1 MTNRKPSA
9 RTAAFG
15 LLSLIGLLTAGC
27 VNLPANSGV
36 NAVSKQT
43 DAAGGSDVRIWP
55 KGPQRNE
62 DPQAIVEGFLQT
74 AASDPGNLSI
84 AREYLTGEALN
95 WDPQKVVVFSGD
107 ESSPTQVPG
116 HGDQVQI
123 NGTVLANVG
132 DDGTYEPVSPV
143 SVPTPR
149 NRYLFFVKFNEDKGY
164 YQIDQLPDEFGI
176 ALTEETF
183 RAEYNAYDLYYLNS
197 AAPGESMI
205 PVPVYMRGQSDVVI
219 AQKLAI
225 KLLGGAPD
233 WLDGAAVTAAPQI
246 ALANRNNAV
255 SIESDGTAQV
265 TVKTPN
271 VCTTHGPSACNGLAD
286 ELLATFSDLASVSR
300 VTVVDQRGTQLG
312 ASSGTV
318 DYVMRHYHVG
328 LGGTG
333 DATYYYLGKD
343 NHAVYSYDSKGSR
356 LEQVGPPSRRYSHL
370 AVTSYD
376 GSTIAAMVDDSGTKL
391 YLGNPGEVADRPP
404 VKTGG
409 QLASLSW
416 DALGHLWFI
425 DKSQHP
431 AALYRLD
438 VTQGLQAQ
446 PQKVTTAFGS
456 DVDSLAITQLAV
468 APDGRRV
475 AVVYS
480 EQSSSGSTVDSVGL
494 GVVQGSGSSQS
505 LDLSQAVENP
515 VVAQW
520 NTVQDIDWHGSESL
534 AVLGGQQPSSP
545 SVVSEL
551 YTDGSPVTNSTDLN
565 AVTINPPNN
574 TGGIEWAGSTL
585 LAVYGGTGGTP
596 PQITQYSFNSN
607 SWSSQGSAP
616 VQGFSPSYAY

>member
-9 RTAAFG
+9 RTVALG
-15 LLSLIGLLTAGC
+15 LLSLLGFLTAGC
-27 VNLPANSGV
+27 VNLPASSGV

-43 DAAGGSDVRIWP
+43 DAANGSDVRIWP

-74 AASDPGNLSI
+74 AASDPGNLAI
-84 AREYLTGEALN
+84 AREYLTGEAQN

-132 DDGTYEPVSPV
+132 DDGTYEPVAPV
-143 SVPTPR
+143 AAPAPR
-149 NRYLFFVKFNEDKGY
+149 NHYLFYVKFNQAKGY
-164 YQIDQLPDEFGI
+164 YQIDQLPGEFGI

-205 PVPVYMRGQSDVVI
+205 PVPVYMRGQSDVVV
-219 AQKLAI
+219 AQKLAN

-246 ALANRNNAV
+246 VLASTNAV

-271 VCTTHGPSACNGLAD
+271 VCTARGSSACNGLAD
-286 ELLATFSDLASVSR
+286 ELLATYSDLASVSR
-300 VTVVDQRGTQLG
+300 VTIVDQRGAQLG
-312 ASSGTV
+312 VSSGTV

-328 LGGTG
+328 LGGPG

-356 LEQVGPPSRRYSHL
+356 LDQVGPSSRRYSHL

-391 YLGNPGEVADRPP
+391 YLGAPGEAADRQP
-404 VKTGG
+404 VFTGG
-409 QLASLSW
+409 QPTSLSW

-438 VTQGLQAQ
+438 ITQGLQAQ
-446 PQKVTTAFGS
+446 PQKVTAFGS
-456 DVDSLAITQLAV
+456 GGDQLVVTQLSV

-475 AVVYS
+475 AVAYS
-480 EQSSSGSTVDSVGL
+480 QQSSSGSTVYSVGL
-494 GVVQGSGSSQS
+494 GVLQGSGSSQS
-505 LDLSQAVENP
+505 LDLVQAVENP
-515 VVAQW
+515 VVNQW
-520 NTVQDIDWHGSESL
+520 NMVQDIDWHGSQSL

-545 SVVSEL
+545 PVVSEL

-585 LAVYGGTGGTP
+585 LAAYGGTGGTA

-616 VQGFSPSYAY
+616 VQGSSPSYAY

>member
-9 RTAAFG
+9 RTAALG
-15 LLSLIGLLTAGC
+15 LLSLLGFLTAGC

-84 AREYLTGEALN
+84 ARQYLTGDAQ

-107 ESSPTQVPG
+107 ESSPAQVPG
-116 HGDQVQI
+116 HGDQVRI
-123 NGTVLANVG
+123 SGTVLANVG

-143 SVPTPR
+143 SAAASR
-149 NRYLFFVKFNEDKGY
+149 SGYLFVVKFNEGKGY

-205 PVPVYMRGQSDVVI
+205 PVPVYMRGQSDVVV
-219 AQKLAI
+219 AQKLAD
-225 KLLGGAPD
+225 KLLAGPPG
-233 WLDGAAVTAAPQI
+233 WLSGVAVTAAPQI
-246 ALANRNNAV
+246 ALASLTNAV
-255 SIESDGTAQV
+255 SIGSDGTAQV

-271 VCTTHGPSACNGLAD
+271 VCTTHGHSACNGLAD
-286 ELLATFSDLASVSR
+286 ELLATYSDLASVSH
-300 VTVVDQRGTQLG
+300 VTIVDQRGAQLG

-318 DYVMRHYHVG
+318 DYVMRRYHVG
-328 LGGTG
+328 LGGPG
-333 DATYYYLGKD
+333 DATYYFLGKD
-343 NHAVYSYDSKGSR
+343 NHAVYYSDSKGSR
-356 LEQVGPPSRRYSHL
+356 LEQVGPPGRRYSRL
-370 AVTSYD
+370 AVTNYD
-376 GSTIAAMVDDSGTKL
+376 GATIAATVDDSGTKL
-391 YLGNPGEVADRPP
+391 YLGAPGDASDRQP
-404 VKTGG
+404 VYTGS
-409 QLASLSW
+409 QLVSLSW

-425 DKSQHP
+425 DKSQHS

-438 VTQGLQAQ
+438 VTQGLQAR
-446 PQKVTTAFGS
+446 PQQVTAFGP
-456 DVDSLAITQLAV
+456 DGDPPPIAQLAV

-480 EQSSSGSTVDSVGL
+480 EQSSTGSTVYSVGL
-494 GVVQGSGSSQS
+494 GVLQGSGSSQS
-505 LDLSQAVENP
+505 LDLRQAIENP
-515 VVAQW
+515 VVDQW
-520 NTVQDIDWHGSESL
+520 DTVQDIDWHGSESL

-585 LAVYGGTGGTP
+585 LAVYGGTGGTA